1 VQSSN
6 STWNVV
12 PDGVE
17 RWCPVNAFSALT
29 AAALGTATMTLA
41 PSLIAASVAMAWCWL
56 RYGPE
61 RGWRVGLANLV
72 TAMRL
77 FAVLLVMVLA
87 ADDGVWVGAVAAIVY
102 AFDGVDGWIARR
114 RGEASAFG
122 AQFDMETDSHFV
134 MLLSV
139 YLVVKVGYGP
149 WVLAIGALRYIYVLA
164 RWGLAVREVKER
176 RSSWSRIIYSLV
188 SLSLA
193 LACVPQ
199 WRTVAEPLVGAAL
212 MSLTWSFVPDF
223 MSLLR
228 AESAAEER
236 HAE

>member
-1 VQSSN
+1 
-6 STWNVV
+6 
-12 PDGVE
+12 
-17 RWCPVNAFSALT
+17 
-29 AAALGTATMTLA
+29 
-41 PSLIAASVAMAWCWL
+41 
-56 RYGPE
+56 
-61 RGWRVGLANLV
+61 
-72 TAMRL
+72 
-77 FAVLLVMVLA
+77 
-87 ADDGVWVGAVAAIVY
+87 
-102 AFDGVDGWIARR
+102 
-114 RGEASAFG
+114 
-122 AQFDMETDSHFV
+122 